1 MLKFSP
7 KAAVFQSVVF
17 KRKSSHQALPYKRTG
32 TLAFLPTYY
41 LPSEVKHRTQ
51 APPQKEAVSRY
62 YLESREQQQPSP
74 ETSTLILDL
83 SVSEHEETTS
93 YLH

>member
-51 APPQKEAVSRY
+51 GS
-62 YLESREQQQPSP
+62 SP
-74 ETSTLILDL
+74 EGGGVKVLP
-83 SVSEHEETTS
+83 
-93 YLH
+93 